1 MITLPTEVIDLL
13 NSGRF
18 ALRWLVRFDL
28 DGGSEGLW
36 NDTYPIT
43 VESVTYAPT
52 AGNMVLDALDASSSL
67 DADQLRITLSGLQSS
82 ITSIL
87 GGVDWHQR
95 PVTVYLAF
103 MTDAG
108 AVLHTIPR
116 FSGFLDSIAIQDSE
130 DGLATIEAVIESNN
144 RELNRSSGRVRSDPD
159 QRTVSA
165 TDGFFKYATAANTDV
180 EIAWGR
186 KGPQYP
192 VRPK

>member
-1 MITLPTEVIDLL
+1 MLTLPSQVIDLL

-18 ALRWLVRFDL
+18 SLRWLVRFDL
-28 DGGSEGLW
+28 DGGAEGLW
-36 NDTYPIT
+36 NDTYA
-43 VESVTYAPT
+43 VEVDSVTYNPT
-52 AGNMVLDALDASSSL
+52 AGNMTLDALDVSSAL
-67 DADQLRITLSGLQSS
+67 DADQLRITLSGLQPS

-103 MTDAG
+103 LTDAG
-108 AVLHTIPR
+108 AILHYIPR
-116 FSGFLDSIAIQDSE
+116 FSGFLDSLVIQDSA
-130 DGLATIEAVIESNN
+130 DGLATIEAMIESNN
-144 RELNRSSGRVRSDPD
+144 RELNRSSGRVRSDAD
-159 QRTVSA
+159 QRSVSSG
-165 TDGFFKYATAANTDV
+165 DGFFKYATAANTDV